1 MRAYIIRR
9 LITGIF
15 ILFILSVVIFV
26 LMRLAPGD
34 PAILACGLNASPE
47 CIEAKREQLGLNDS
61 WPVQYGNWIRDVS
74 TGDLGVEAIT
84 HRPVIDTLK
93 DRFPVTLEL
102 LIITMVATIA
112 IGVPFGIISALYR
125 NSPADYGVRIT
136 AVMGLSVPNFWL
148 ATLVI
153 IIPQELWGY
162 APTFARSISFT
173 DDPVG
178 NLQQFVPPALVLAMA
193 SAAGIM
199 RLTRSSLLEVMGTDY
214 VRTARSKGLR
224 ESLVVSRHA
233 LKNSMIPVVTVLG
246 LQIAFLLG
254 GTVIIERIFALP
266 GVGLYLF
273 ESLLSKDFQVVQSL
287 TVLVGAVVI
296 SMNLLVDI
304 VYAWLDP
311 RIRYA

>member
-9 LITGIF
+9 MITGIF
-15 ILFILSVVIFV
+15 ILFILSVVVFV

-34 PAILACGLNASPE
+34 PAILACGLNASPA
-47 CIEAKREQLGLNDS
+47 CIEARREQLGLNDS
-61 WPVQYGNWIRDVS
+61 WPVQYGNWVRDVS
-74 TGDLGVEAIT
+74 TGNLGLEAIT
-84 HRPVIDTLK
+84 NESVAGKLK
-93 DRFPVTLEL
+93 DRLPVTLEL
-102 LIITMVATIA
+102 MIITMIATVA
-112 IGVPFGIISALYR
+112 IGVPFGVISALYR
-125 NSPADYGVRIT
+125 NSPADYGVRVT

-178 NLQQFVPPALVLAMA
+178 NLQQFVPPALVLALA

-224 ESLVVSRHA
+224 ETLVVSRHA

-254 GTVIIERIFALP
+254 GTVIIEQIFALP
-266 GVGLYLF
+266 GVGQYLF
-273 ESLLSKDFQVVQSL
+273 MSLLSKDFQVVQSL
-287 TVLVGAVVI
+287 TVMIGLAVI
-296 SMNLLVDI
+296 SMNLIVDI
-304 VYAWLDP
+304 AYAWLDP